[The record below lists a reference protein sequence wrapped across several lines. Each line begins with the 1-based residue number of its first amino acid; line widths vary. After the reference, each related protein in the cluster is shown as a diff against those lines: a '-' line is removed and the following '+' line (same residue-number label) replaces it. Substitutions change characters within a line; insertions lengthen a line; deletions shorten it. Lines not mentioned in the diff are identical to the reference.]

1 MKILITGANGFLGRA
16 CASALRERGHTV
28 VTTDQHGPCD
38 FTGDLADK
46 AFTRSL
52 PSVDAVLHAAAVQYV
67 TANLPL
73 LGRKAWFERN
83 NVEATRQLCDR
94 YRQEPTTYFLY
105 VGTSMMYRQGSLGLL
120 SARDGFSA
128 NGVYSDSKLRAFA
141 WVQSLP
147 NPNSTIIPCIIGGVG
162 REGLFRQFVSMLRA
176 FGWAAFPGTGQHQTH
191 MVHVK
196 DVADLV
202 TLAIE
207 KRAPGLFNAASP
219 EPLTLNQWVEQTA
232 HALNIT
238 SPRTLHVPLAPIRLL
253 SRLTG
258 YRLLAQEQLAMLKAP
273 HILDISD
280 SLALGWQPR
289 YSNAKIIAEIATYIA
304 SAPR

>member
-16 CASALRERGHTV
+16 CESVLRERGHAV
-28 VTTDQHGPCD
+28 ITTDRHGACD
-38 FTGDLADK
+38 FIGDLADK
-46 AFTRSL
+46 AFTSGL
-52 PSVDAVLHAAAVQYV
+52 PTVDAVLHAAAVQYV
-67 TANLPL
+67 TQELPL
-73 LGRKAWFERN
+73 IGRKAWFEHN
-83 NVEATRQLCDR
+83 NVEATRQLCER
-94 YRQEPTTYFLY
+94 YLQEPQTYFSY
-105 VGTSMMYRQGSLGLL
+105 IGTSMMYRQGTSGLL
-120 SARDGFSA
+120 STQDSFSA

-141 WVQSLP
+141 WVKSLP

-162 REGLFRQFVSMLRA
+162 REGLFRQFVSMLRTW
-176 FGWAAFPGTGQHQTH
+176 GWAAFPGTGQHQTH

-202 TLAIE
+202 ALAIE
-207 KRAPGLFNAASP
+207 KRAVGLFNAASP

-232 HALNIT
+232 RALAIT
-238 SPRTLHVPLAPIRLL
+238 SPRTLHVPLAPIHWL

-273 HILDISD
+273 HVLDISN

-289 YSNAKIIAEIATYIA
+289 YSNAKIIAEIAAYISGA
-304 SAPR
+304 SR